1 LTVKETEE
9 GNYFMNKTAITPR
22 RAIGYTPSPATGWW
36 RRSAVA
42 GLASVA
48 MGLSG
53 MAVTTASADETVEP
67 AVGVEAQGSY
77 ETGATTRDEQSADAA
92 DYGQATADEANA
104 SSGEATA
111 GTDSTD
117 EASAEDTTEESAPAE
132 ELAPAEQ
139 PAAEETAPV
148 EESAPTEEAPVEEA
162 PATEAAD
169 EAPATEPKRAA
180 YGTELSEVTSA
191 ETPRRATA
199 TEHRGIGD
207 QVRTHVQDRTVAS
220 SGASNTVVDGASL
233 PLSAGSY
240 RLSAVFGAT
249 GLWSNYHPGL
259 DFAAAGGTDVYSVV
273 DGTVVAGSAGG
284 WAGQHLIVQ
293 ADDGSHT
300 LYAHLS
306 AKTVQ
311 VGDRVGAVQH
321 IGDVGSTGRAFGDHL
336 HFEYYPAGSTPG
348 DVYSAGDPLDY
359 LQGLGLQ
366 P

>member
-1 LTVKETEE
+1 
-9 GNYFMNKTAITPR
+9 MNKTAITPR
-22 RAIGYTPSPATGWW
+22 RAIGYTPSPSTGWW

-53 MAVTTASADETVEP
+53 MAVTTASADETVVP
-67 AVGVEAQGSY
+67 TVGVEAQGSY

-104 SSGEATA
+104 SGGEATA

-117 EASAEDTTEESAPAE
+117 EAPAEDTTEESAPAE
-132 ELAPAEQ
+132 ESASAEEPAPAEE

-148 EESAPTEEAPVEEA
+148 EESAPVEETAPAEEAPVDEA
-162 PATEAAD
+162 PATEAVD
-169 EAPATEPKRAA
+169 EAPAAEPKRAA

-249 GLWSNYHPGL
+249 GLWSKYHTGL

-284 WAGQHLIVQ
+284 WAGQHVIVR
-293 ADDGSHT
+293 ADDGSYT

-311 VGDRVGAVQH
+311 VGDRVEAGQH

-336 HFEYYPAGSTPG
+336 HFEYYPAGTTPG